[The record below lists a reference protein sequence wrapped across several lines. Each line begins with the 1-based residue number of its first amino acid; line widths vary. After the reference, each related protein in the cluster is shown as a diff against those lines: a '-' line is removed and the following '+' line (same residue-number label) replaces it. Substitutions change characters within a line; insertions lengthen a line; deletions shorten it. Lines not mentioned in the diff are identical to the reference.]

1 MKRTISILVIIA
13 MMLASVLAI
22 IPVGAEEAVEG
33 GDSVVEDTTPVGT
46 PVATADEFKAAV
58 EAGKDFYLTDSITLP
73 ADWALMDFGATMDG
87 NEKAI
92 TLSGTAGLF
101 ANLNGATIKNV
112 AIVGEQTANGIASGA
127 TGAVRFE
134 NVTSMVK
141 TVKGN
146 DSAAAFVSG
155 AISPASITFIKCTN
169 MTNVVGGLTGGAF
182 GGWIKSG
189 DLVFEDC
196 ANLGN
201 VEAKYAGGYVGAP
214 QNANITVKNSTNG
227 TPEAPVAIKGT
238 ASFAGGLFGE
248 TFANVT
254 LTDVVNCAN
263 VTGGGAVIGGGI
275 IGGFHAEKTFRA
287 TNVLNYGAMD
297 VEGAWNKM
305 GGGFI
310 GDANKANS
318 SFYFVD
324 CVNFGTMKQSG
335 NNNGGGFLGGN
346 QDSPLYKIVSF
357 VRCINNCSV
366 VHSVTKSSVW

>member
-92 TLSGTAGLF
+92 TLSGTEGLF

-112 AIVGEQTANGIASGA
+112 AIVGEQTANGIAKGA

-227 TPEAPVAIKGT
+227 TPEAPVSIKGT
-238 ASFAGGLFGE
+238 ASFAGGMFGE

-275 IGGFHAEKTFRA
+275 IGGFHAEKTFKA
-287 TNVLNYGAMD
+287 TTFSTTVLWTLTALGTRWA
-297 VEGAWNKM
+297 A
-305 GGGFI
+305 
-310 GDANKANS
+310 AS
-318 SFYFVD
+318 SA
-324 CVNFGTMKQSG
+324 TLTRQTPPST
-335 NNNGGGFLGGN
+335 L
-346 QDSPLYKIVSF
+346 
-357 VRCINNCSV
+357 
-366 VHSVTKSSVW
+366 